1 MTCGCQCRQHFAA
14 RCHSREIWDEYR
26 GGAGIKTKA
35 MAVAQAALYILL
47 ALVKLLV
54 PATAEIITAMMSNMT

>member
-1 MTCGCQCRQHFAA
+1 MRLPMPPTFRGAVPFPRNLGRVQGC
-14 RCHSREIWDEYR
+14 
-26 GGAGIKTKA
+26 AGIKTKA

-54 PATAEIITAMMSNMT
+54 PATAEIITAMMSNKT

>member
-1 MTCGCQCRQHFAA
+1 MRLPMPPTFRGAVPFPRNLGRAQGC
-14 RCHSREIWDEYR
+14 
-26 GGAGIKTKA
+26 AGIKKKA

>member
-1 MTCGCQCRQHFAA
+1 MRLPMPPTFRGAVPFPRNLGRAQGCA
-14 RCHSREIWDEYR
+14 E
-26 GGAGIKTKA
+26 IKTKA